1 MKVYLSMK
9 KIACII
15 IALMAETSIYC
26 SQTSTT
32 ILTKA
37 SNTLCVIRATHKPE
51 SSVDITINAQQNLH
65 DCKKSLETM
74 HDNLGN
80 DDLLDIDIKIAHGIL
95 THCCD
100 QEIIIQDNA
109 HDEAINL
116 TLQGK
121 QEKSHENLLYKA
133 IDADDAL
140 QLSSLLDQNAHSNI
154 SDLLD
159 RAMLNNNL
167 PAFDIL
173 LTKIPSLNDHIDYGQ
188 TLMHKA
194 IFRNH
199 IACLSL
205 LVSKGANVDATDSY
219 GYTLLQSAVKNNN
232 IAAATLLLIHGADTL
247 MKDTFGSTVLDYEQ
261 TETMKN
267 LVTTMSNAFLPKAY
281 DRRPIVPT
289 VAYVL

>member
-26 SQTSTT
+26 SQTYTT
-32 ILTKA
+32 TFTKVI
-37 SNTLCVIRATHKPE
+37 NTLCITRAAHKPD
-51 SSVDITINAQQNLH
+51 SS

-100 QEIIIQDNA
+100 QEITMQNNA
-109 HDEAINL
+109 HDEAIKL
-116 TLQGK
+116 TLPGK
-121 QEKSHENLLYKA
+121 QEKPHQNILYQA

-140 QLSSLLDQNAHSNI
+140 QLVRLLDQRPHGNI

-167 PAFDIL
+167 QAFDIL
-173 LTKIPSLNDHIDYGQ
+173 LAKIPDLNNHINYGQ

-194 IFRNH
+194 IFKNH

-205 LVSKGANVDATDSY
+205 LIKKGAIVDVKDSY

-232 IAAATLLLIHGADTL
+232 IAAATLLLEHGANPFLTDKHGL
-247 MKDTFGSTVLDYEQ
+247 TVYEYEQ
-261 TETMKN
+261 YEKTEEMKK
-267 LVTTMSNAFLPKAY
+267 LLTTMYNTYTPTAIAY
-281 DRRPIVPT
+281 PVLEIV
-289 VAYVL
+289 